1 MRPTPFTLLTMLLVT
16 IAIFTSSCEKEIG
29 GCMDPA
35 SVNYNPEATMDDG
48 SCQYSGCTDPQSES
62 YNPQATIDDGS
73 CQYKGCTDPQS
84 ENYDPQATI
93 DDGSCQYKG
102 CTDPNS
108 VNFNPQATIDDG
120 SCAYERDPFIGT
132 YDVAEDCILIDGSPG
147 TFGWVMTIS
156 AATSDDVSEVN
167 IWNLGDFG
175 LNVKGIVD
183 GDQLTISYDDGTN
196 IIIGSGT
203 LNGNKL
209 TFSYTNSIPSQNLTE
224 SCEGVAT
231 KQ

>member
-93 DDGSCQYKG
+93 DDGS
-102 CTDPNS
+102 
-108 VNFNPQATIDDG
+108 
-120 SCAYERDPFIGT
+120 
-132 YDVAEDCILIDGSPG
+132 
-147 TFGWVMTIS
+147 
-156 AATSDDVSEVN
+156 
-167 IWNLGDFG
+167 
-175 LNVKGIVD
+175 
-183 GDQLTISYDDGTN
+183 
-196 IIIGSGT
+196 
-203 LNGNKL
+203 
-209 TFSYTNSIPSQNLTE
+209 
-224 SCEGVAT
+224 
-231 KQ
+231 